1 MDSSQKKI
9 KIAVEKKQL
18 SESSYENLK
27 EFIENKEMPSWIV
40 ESIDFLINN
49 SHWEEL
55 NDRFHR
61 TLAFGTGGMRGRTI
75 GKLITDA
82 EMGNAQ
88 KMKHQRMQPSAVIL

>member
-40 ESIDFLINN
+40 ESIDFMINN
-49 SHWEEL
+49 SDDK
-55 NDRFHR
+55 N
-61 TLAFGTGGMRGRTI
+61 I
-75 GKLITDA
+75 
-82 EMGNAQ
+82 
-88 KMKHQRMQPSAVIL
+88 KHKNPHLS